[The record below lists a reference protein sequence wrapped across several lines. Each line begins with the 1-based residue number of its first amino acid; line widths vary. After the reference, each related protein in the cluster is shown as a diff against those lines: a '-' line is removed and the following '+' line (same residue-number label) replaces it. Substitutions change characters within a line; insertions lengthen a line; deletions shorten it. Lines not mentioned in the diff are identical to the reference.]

1 MSSVILYVWR
11 GKKAA
16 RDPSKLYSTTAFHDG
31 TEPHIFLPG
40 VGVRGEAAGERLALS
55 ALEEEE
61 EEGGKRERARGEE
74 VKESCWEL
82 RFPPDPSLDTRVAD

>member
-61 EEGGKRERARGEE
+61 EGGERKRERGGRRSRNPAGN
-74 VKESCWEL
+74 
-82 RFPPDPSLDTRVAD
+82 